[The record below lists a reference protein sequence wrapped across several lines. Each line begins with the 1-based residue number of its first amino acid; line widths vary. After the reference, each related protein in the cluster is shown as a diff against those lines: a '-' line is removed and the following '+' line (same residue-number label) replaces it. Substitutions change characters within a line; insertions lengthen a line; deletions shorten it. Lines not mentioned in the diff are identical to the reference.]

1 MRFRIAS
8 VSEVEV
14 GRPVAVQANGRKV
27 AICRPTADEFY
38 AIDDTCSHALASL
51 SEGEL
56 MQYEIECPRHGAHFD
71 IRTGEALTLPATKP
85 VRTYNVV
92 VDNGEIYIEL
102 PE

>member
-14 GRPVAVQANGRKV
+14 GRAVAVEVNGRRI
-27 AICRPTADEFY
+27 ALCRPAPHEFY

-56 MQYEIECPRHGAHFD
+56 MEYEIECPRHGAHFD

-85 VRTYNVV
+85 VRTYRVA
-92 VDNGEIYIEL
+92 VDNGEIHIEL
-102 PE
+102 PD